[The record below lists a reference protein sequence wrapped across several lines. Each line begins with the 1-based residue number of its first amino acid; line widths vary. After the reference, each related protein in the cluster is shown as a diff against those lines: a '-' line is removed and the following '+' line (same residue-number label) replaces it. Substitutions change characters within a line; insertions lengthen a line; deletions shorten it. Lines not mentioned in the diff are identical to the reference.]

1 MNYLTNKKTNKMA
14 KINKEDRNWTVVQ
27 ISKEAHAILKEYSD
41 HHGFKMTAL
50 LGNLIKKNCK
60 LDKRKSV

>member
-1 MNYLTNKKTNKMA
+1 MA
-14 KINKEDRNWTVVQ
+14 KINKEERNWTVVQ
-27 ISKEAHAILKEYSD
+27 ISKEAHAILKAYSD

-60 LDKRKSV
+60 LDKKKSV